1 MRSSRESAFRRRLP
15 YEHACAVILLAVVS
29 VYASVT
35 ATGQE
40 RAGRSFPETLN
51 GVWLIEQVQGELRT
65 SDGRVPPL
73 RPEAQRVYEQN
84 KQSRARGD
92 TYYDRATWCASPGVP
107 RLQLVDYPFE
117 ILVNPLQIAFLY
129 EWNRWARL
137 VDMSGADMEV
147 LYPMSFGTSRGWF
160 EGEVLV
166 VETRGLVDTTVL
178 DSAGMPHSDELVM
191 TERYRLSDDDILE
204 NTIRFEDD
212 KTFFEPWETVVT
224 YRRQTGTRIREDVCL
239 DRIKQGRPAI

>member
-1 MRSSRESAFRRRLP
+1 MRLSKEAASPRKLP
-15 YEHACAVILLAVVS
+15 YGRACTVVVMTIIS
-29 VYASVT
+29 VCTSVAAT
-35 ATGQE
+35 AQE
-40 RAGRSFPETLN
+40 RAVRSFPETLN
-51 GVWLIEQVQGELRT
+51 GVWLIEQEQRELRT
-65 SDGRVPPL
+65 SDGRIPPL
-73 RPEAQRVYEQN
+73 RPEAKRVYEQN
-84 KQSRARGD
+84 RQSMQVGD

-137 VDMSGADMEV
+137 VDMSGADVEV

-239 DRIKQGRPAI
+239 DRIKQGRPVI